1 VPEGLSA
8 TEAGDKIAEHAKHEA
23 ERGSESPRNRRISI
37 VEAVVLSIVTVV
49 AAWAGYSAA
58 KWSTESSLNLAKASA
73 TRVKAN
79 RAFQESLTS
88 RVGDAVTF
96 NAWYAAHVA
105 GNKNDMRV
113 ARKYIDFLPNYGAA
127 FDAWL
132 ATKPFTNPEAPPGP
146 QAMPQFRPPGAAL
159 ARTLDTKADAY
170 YDEGQRAARTGDHY
184 IRVTVILASVLFLV
198 GISTQFPIRRVR
210 YGLIAVGVVLLLFA
224 GEQILSLPGPP

>member
-8 TEAGDKIAEHAKHEA
+8 TEVGHKIAEHAEHE
-23 ERGSESPRNRRISI
+23 SEHGAKSLRDKRISI
-37 VEAVVLSIVTVV
+37 AEAVVLSIVTIV

-79 RAFQESLTS
+79 RAFQEALTY
-88 RVGDAVTF
+88 RVGDAVAF
-96 NAWYAAHVA
+96 NAWFSAHTAASES
-105 GNKNDMRV
+105 DLRV
-113 ARKYIDFLPNYGAA
+113 ARRYVQFLPNYGVA

-132 ATKPFTNPEAPPGP
+132 ATKPFTNPSAPAGP
-146 QAMPQFRPPGAAL
+146 EAMPQYRPPGAAL
-159 ARTLDTKADAY
+159 ARALDTKADAY
-170 YDEGQRAARTGDHY
+170 YAQGQKAAETGDHY
-184 IRVTVILASVLFLV
+184 IRVTVILASVLFLI

-210 YGLIAVGVVLLLFA
+210 YGLITVGVVLLLFA

>member
-8 TEAGDKIAEHAKHEA
+8 TEAGHKMAEHAEHEA
-23 ERGSESPRNRRISI
+23 EHGGSPGHKRISI

-58 KWSTESSLNLAKASA
+58 KWSTDSSLNLAKASA

-79 RAFQESLTS
+79 RAFQQALTY

-96 NAWYAAHVA
+96 NAWYTAHIA

-113 ARKYIDFLPNYGAA
+113 ARKYFLPTYRAA

-132 ATKPFTNPEAPPGP
+132 ATKPFTNLSAPAGPED
-146 QAMPQFRPPGAAL
+146 MPQFKPPGAAL
-159 ARTLDTKADAY
+159 AHALDARADAY
-170 YDEGQRAARTGDHY
+170 YTQGQKAAQTGDHY

-198 GISTQFPIRRVR
+198 GISTQFPMLRLR
-210 YGLIAVGVVLLLFA
+210 YGLIAVGVLLLVFA
-224 GEQILSLPGPP
+224 GQQLLSLPGPP

>member
-8 TEAGDKIAEHAKHEA
+8 TEAGHKMAEHAKHQA
-23 ERGSESPRNRRISI
+23 EHESGSPWHKRISI
-37 VEAVVLSIVTVV
+37 VEAIVLSIVTLAV
-49 AAWAGYSAA
+49 AWAGYSAA

-79 RAFQESLTS
+79 RAFQQALTF

-96 NAWYAAHVA
+96 NAWYSAHIA
-105 GNKNDMRV
+105 GNNNDMRV
-113 ARKYIDFLPNYGAA
+113 ARKYFLPDYRAA

-132 ATKPFTNPEAPPGP
+132 ATKPFTNPNAPAGP
-146 QAMPQFRPPGAAL
+146 EDMPQFKPPGEARARAL
-159 ARTLDTKADAY
+159 DRQANAY
-170 YDEGQRAARTGDHY
+170 YAQGQKAAETGDHY
-184 IRVTVILASVLFLV
+184 IRITVILASVLFLV

-210 YGLIAVGVVLLLFA
+210 YGLVTVGVLLLVFA

>member
-8 TEAGDKIAEHAKHEA
+8 TEAGDKLAEHAKHEA
-23 ERGSESPRNRRISI
+23 EHGGGSPPTKRISI

-79 RAFQESLTS
+79 RAFQQALTY

-96 NAWYAAHVA
+96 NAWFAAHTA
-105 GNKNDMRV
+105 GAKNDMRV
-113 ARKYIDFLPNYGAA
+113 ARKYLLPSYRAA

-132 ATKPFTNPEAPPGP
+132 ATKPFTNPNAPAGP
-146 QAMPQFRPPGAAL
+146 EDMPQYKPPGAAL
-159 ARTLDTKADAY
+159 AHALDAKADAY
-170 YDEGQRAARTGDHY
+170 YTQGQKAAETGDHY

-210 YGLIAVGVVLLLFA
+210 YGLVAVGVVLLLFA